1 MEQTAAPTFSDVEL
15 LCKDCGKPFIFTARE
30 QQFFVKQG
38 FEHVPTR
45 CANCRTL
52 LRQKREAGRNF
63 VSLRCK
69 VTGKIGRLPIEAD
82 DPNDAYTAEAFEA
95 AFAKEGREVDPAQ
108 EPDYSYLVEQQREQR
123 EAEQAAAAALVA
135 EEPVEK

>member
-1 MEQTAAPTFSDVEL
+1 MDDPSTPTFSDVEL
-15 LCKDCGKPFIFTARE
+15 LCKDCGKPFIFTAKE

-52 LRQKREAGRNF
+52 LRERREAGRQF

-82 DPNDAYTAEAFEA
+82 DPNDAYTEEAFTA
-95 AFAKEGREVDPAQ
+95 AFAQNGRLVDPAQ
-108 EPDYSYLVEQQREQR
+108 EPDCTDLIEERR
-123 EAEQAAAAALVA
+123 AAMEAAQAAAAP
-135 EEPVEK
+135 EEDTKNPA

>member
-1 MEQTAAPTFSDVEL
+1 MDEATAPTFSDVEL
-15 LCKDCGKPFIFTARE
+15 LCKDCGKPFIFTAKE

-45 CANCRTL
+45 CASCRTV
-52 LRQKREAGRNF
+52 LRQKREEGKQF
-63 VSLRCK
+63 VSLKCK

-95 AFAKEGREVDPAQ
+95 AFAAQGREVDPAT
-108 EPDYSYLVEQQREQR
+108 EPDYTHLIEARR
-123 EAEQAAAAALVA
+123 EAMEAVNLDDTKNPAPPTA
-135 EEPVEK
+135 